1 MKEVLGYIFKAYFSL
16 DIPKV
21 LIKDN
26 QYEFAKPA
34 IKIFN
39 RIVRT
44 ADWPKQWR
52 QEYITVIPKPKTDP
66 PQTEDDLRNFAKTSW
81 MSKLCEAPLGGPIPG
96 PRAVWWIPWNFC
108 YSLPGEAV

>member
-1 MKEVLGYIFKAYFSL
+1 MKLKKPNSSVPG

-26 QYEFAKPA
+26 PYEFAKPA
-34 IKIFN
+34 TKIFN

-52 QEYITVIPKPKTDP
+52 QEYITVIPK
-66 PQTEDDLRNFAKTSW
+66 S
-81 MSKLCEAPLGGPIPG
+81 
-96 PRAVWWIPWNFC
+96 
-108 YSLPGEAV
+108 